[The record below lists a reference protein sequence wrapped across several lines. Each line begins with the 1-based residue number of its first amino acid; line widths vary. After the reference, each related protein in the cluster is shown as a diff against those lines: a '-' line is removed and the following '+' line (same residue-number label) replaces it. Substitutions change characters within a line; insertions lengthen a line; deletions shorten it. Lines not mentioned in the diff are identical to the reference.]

1 MGVLNRT
8 KYLMKYIAS
17 ELRDVKKSQGQND
30 SPIAAEI
37 LEVYKLEM
45 FLLAQEVGLE
55 NNIKLLN
62 QHSDLLEEVLGEEYV
77 MKLNRGALIDLLKV
91 VTYLHVNYVE
101 ATKLLQAYYK
111 QVNTPQTQPLRSSC
125 ECNKDK

>member
-37 LEVYKLEM
+37 LEVYNLEM

-62 QHSDLLEEVLGEEYV
+62 QHIDLIEEVLGEEYV
-77 MKLNRGALIDLLKV
+77 MKLDRGALIDLLKV

-101 ATKLLQAYYK
+101 ATKLLKAYYK
-111 QVNTPQTQPLRSSC
+111 QINTPQTKPLRSSC